1 MSRSGR
7 TGWCAAG
14 YIREKLKMTETKNE
28 VILELKNFKKHF
40 PIQGGIISRTIGYL
54 KAVDGVNLQVQKGE
68 IFGIVGESGCGK
80 TTLGKSLLHLI
91 KPTSGE
97 VIFKGKNISKL
108 SPRNFRPF
116 RRDLQIIFQDPF
128 SSLHPRM
135 RIDSLISEPL
145 KIHGMHNRSQIQ
157 ERVRELIRLVG
168 LDRYHLRKYPHE
180 FSGGQQ
186 QRIVIAR
193 ALALNPGFI
202 VCDEPV
208 SALDVS
214 IQSQI
219 INLLKELRTK
229 LNLTY
234 MFISHN
240 LAVIR
245 HISDRVGVM
254 YLGKLVE
261 VAEVDEIYK
270 NPLHPYTEAL
280 FSAIPVT
287 DPSQRKE
294 RIILQGNVPSPVDI
308 PPGCRFQGRCKHV
321 MDKCRDREPDLIE
334 CGDGHLVRCYLH

>member
-1 MSRSGR
+1 
-7 TGWCAAG
+7 
-14 YIREKLKMTETKNE
+14 MTETKNE
-28 VILELKNFKKHF
+28 VILELKDLKKYF
-40 PIQGGIISRTIGYL
+40 PIQGGIISRAIGYL
-54 KAVDGVNLQVQKGE
+54 KAVDGVNLQVRKGE

-91 KPTSGE
+91 TPTSGE
-97 VIFKGKNISKL
+97 VIFKGQNISKL

-116 RRDLQIIFQDPF
+116 RRDLQIIFQDPL

-135 RIDSLISEPL
+135 RVDSLISEPL
-145 KIHGMHNRSQIQ
+145 KIHGMHDRAQIQ
-157 ERVRELIRLVG
+157 KRIRELIKLVG
-168 LDRYHLRKYPHE
+168 LDLYHLQKYPHE

-193 ALALNPGFI
+193 ALALNPDFI

-219 INLLKELRTK
+219 INLLQELRTK

-234 MFISHN
+234 IFISHN

-280 FSAIPVT
+280 FSAIPVA
-287 DPSQRKE
+287 DPAQRKE

-308 PPGCRFQGRCKHV
+308 PPGCRFQGRCKHS

-334 CGDGHLVRCYLH
+334 CGDGHFVRCYLH

>member
-1 MSRSGR
+1 
-7 TGWCAAG
+7 
-14 YIREKLKMTETKNE
+14 MTETKNE

>member
-1 MSRSGR
+1 
-7 TGWCAAG
+7 
-14 YIREKLKMTETKNE
+14 
-28 VILELKNFKKHF
+28 
-40 PIQGGIISRTIGYL
+40 
-54 KAVDGVNLQVQKGE
+54 
-68 IFGIVGESGCGK
+68 
-80 TTLGKSLLHLI
+80 
-91 KPTSGE
+91 
-97 VIFKGKNISKL
+97 
-108 SPRNFRPF
+108 
-116 RRDLQIIFQDPF
+116 
-128 SSLHPRM
+128 
-135 RIDSLISEPL
+135 
-145 KIHGMHNRSQIQ
+145 
-157 ERVRELIRLVG
+157 
-168 LDRYHLRKYPHE
+168 
-180 FSGGQQ
+180 
-186 QRIVIAR
+186 
-193 ALALNPGFI
+193 
-202 VCDEPV
+202 DEPV